1 MAVFKARTSAPS
13 TTDKNYRHYTEGG
26 YNYCIEIANGSCL
39 PNCFRKDTKFITDK
53 GVKTLEE
60 CVGQDINVLNID
72 GEWKPA
78 TVKYFGKNQLVRIKF
93 SNGKEVYATPNHR
106 WFVVKKSRYKDKKYE
121 KMVETTTDGL
131 KTSRN
136 YHIPYIQRLH
146 TDNVKYSDE
155 GVRHGFIFGD
165 GSLLG
170 DGARVSICGKK
181 KDFMVP
187 FFNGAKFY
195 YSSNGTI
202 ETSGVYPASYK
213 QLPDINTCSDEYLM
227 GFLIGYLASDGC
239 VTKADCRISCIDKEV
254 LLAVKDIC
262 ARLKIRTFDIHS
274 ETKDKQIGE
283 YCYENHT
290 VYSLALAVECIS
302 PAMILNPIHRE
313 NLFSKKRKGIKYC
326 YPVEIEYTG
335 IVDDVYCVVE
345 PETHTMV
352 LDGNILT
359 GQCVGYCWGRWREL
373 LGKFHNLSRANA
385 ENWWGYTQD
394 GYKRGQT
401 PKLGAVVC
409 WSKGRVGVESD
420 GCGHVGIVEKITA
433 DSVVVSMSAYGG
445 TRWFTRTYKKGHY
458 DYNGFVFQGFIYLP
472 IDFEEKK
479 TTTKPA
485 TSKPS
490 VSTSSATTK
499 KKTATNYAQSQ
510 LSSLTGT
517 YKTTD
522 YLNIRNGAGTNHNIM
537 VTVPPSTKVN
547 CYGYYT
553 SVKSV
558 KWLYIQFDYKGVT
571 YTGFAS
577 SQYLKKQ

>member
-1 MAVFKARTSAPS
+1 MAKYTPRAKEPS
-13 TTDKNYRHYTEGG
+13 TTNKNWLHYSKGG

-53 GVKTLEE
+53 GIKTLEE

-121 KMVETTTDGL
+121 KMIETTTDGL
-131 KTSRN
+131 KASGN
-136 YHIPYIQRLH
+136 YHIPYIQRSH
-146 TDNVKYSDE
+146 FDDVKYNDE

-165 GSLLG
+165 GSLSG
-170 DGARVSICGKK
+170 GGSRASICGDKR
-181 KDFMVP
+181 DFMLP
-187 FFNGAKFY
+187 FFKDAKLY

-202 ETSGVYPASYK
+202 ETLGMYAASYK

-239 VTKADCRISCIDKEV
+239 VTEADCRISCIDKEV

-290 VYSLALAVECIS
+290 VYSLALAIECVS

-313 NLFSKKRKGIKYC
+313 KLFSKKRKGIKYC

-359 GQCVGYCWGRWREL
+359 GQCVGYSWGRWREI
-373 LGKFHNLSRANA
+373 LGKNPNLSLNNA
-385 ENWWGYTQD
+385 ENWWAHND
-394 GYKRGQT
+394 GYKRGKT
-401 PKLGAVVC
+401 PKVGAVIC
-409 WSKGRVGVESD
+409 WRKGQAGNASD
-420 GCGHVGIVEKITA
+420 GAGHVAVVEQVKSNGDIIVSE
-433 DSVVVSMSAYGG
+433 SHYGG
-445 TRWFTRTYKKGHY
+445 TRWRLKTYTAPNYYLGSSY
-458 DYNGFVFQGFIYLP
+458 TFQGFIYIP
-472 IDFEEKK
+472 IEFDGEENK
-479 TTTKPA
+479 TATSTKPA
-485 TSKPS
+485 TSTTKPS
-490 VSTSSATTK
+490 TSYK
-499 KKTATNYAQSQ
+499 
-510 LSSLTGT
+510 TGT
-517 YKTTD
+517 YKVTCD
-522 YLNIRNGAGTNHNIM
+522 LLNVRAGASTSFAKKTFTQLTINAQEQVKELNNGKAAN
-537 VTVPPSTKVN
+537 
-547 CYGYYT
+547 GY
-553 SVKSV
+553 V
-558 KWLYIQFDYKGVT
+558 KGVECT
-571 YTGFAS
+571 VSEIKNGNWGKTPSGWICLDYC
-577 SQYLKKQ
+577 KKI